1 MKTSPSTNHGKATV
15 LLKGRIEN
23 YRASTQ
29 QVNFFEAVVE
39 RKKMAAASAAAALA
53 GMGGIAVG
61 TALLGSDD
69 MKEDCDLVEFE
80 LNGKKLEGYLWLSP
94 FQEGDHVEVAAEPL
108 ADGRYFLYG
117 MCRPLDKIIALAPH
131 CTRGKISHY
140 WMSLRF
146 YSRLFLF
153 IYILAFLLIMA
164 IAWLKNLDGWMKF
177 IGFLLLSGV
186 FSYIVCG
193 IIAIRVSRKYLGFVE
208 ITESVLSM
216 LGWKDPARTDL
227 PRIHKRNASAHDTS
241 NHGSCFFRYDD
252 SVFTPAMGKGPQ

>member
-1 MKTSPSTNHGKATV
+1 MV
-15 LLKGRIEN
+15 LLKGCIEN

-108 ADGRYFLYG
+108 ADGSYFLYG

-131 CTRGKISHY
+131 CTRGKIAHY
-140 WMSLRF
+140 WMSFRFLLRF
-146 YSRLFLF
+146 FMAMWLF
-153 IYILAFLLIMA
+153 ALISLA
-164 IAWLKNLDGWMKF
+164 IA
-177 IGFLLLSGV
+177 
-186 FSYIVCG
+186 SYINDVADWG
-193 IIAIRVSRKYLGFVE
+193 GF
-208 ITESVLSM
+208 
-216 LGWKDPARTDL
+216 
-227 PRIHKRNASAHDTS
+227 
-241 NHGSCFFRYDD
+241 
-252 SVFTPAMGKGPQ
+252 FTCQ

>member
-1 MKTSPSTNHGKATV
+1 MSRAAMV

-23 YRASTQ
+23 YRVSTQ
-29 QVNFFEAVVE
+29 RVNFFEAVVE

-117 MCRPLDKIIALAPH
+117 MCRPLDKIVALAPH
-131 CTRGKISHY
+131 CTRGEIAHYRISVRIFFSII
-140 WMSLRF
+140 MSLTTM
-146 YSRLFLF
+146 LMVVVGW
-153 IYILAFLLIMA
+153 I
-164 IAWLKNLDGWMKF
+164 DGFSEWVNFFK
-177 IGFLLLSGV
+177 V
-186 FSYIVCG
+186 FSGGVG
-193 IIAIRVSRKYLGFVE
+193 LSFIIFGLIAFRTSRKYLGFVE
-208 ITESVLSM
+208 IAESVLSA
-216 LGWKDPARTDL
+216 LGWYDPARADL
-227 PRIHKRNASAHDTS
+227 PRIHKRNASVHDTS

-252 SVFTPAMGKGPQ
+252 SVFAPAMGKGPQ